1 MSMVRHACNPSVRLT
16 VQPLS
21 GVTVCICTGDISG
34 SMSNLMHVLRKS
46 FEDVAEKE
54 ASIGA
59 NFALAAWQ
67 STTNFCTSQ
76 WMTHATQEMHEWI
89 KSLASD
95 GGTDMRCESLTLQVS
110 EACSVV
116 LDSKLDHI
124 PVQASH
130 RAWHGS
136 ISRCHRRVGNE

>member
-1 MSMVRHACNPSVRLT
+1 MW
-16 VQPLS
+16 
-21 GVTVCICTGDISG
+21 GTGDISG

-76 WMTHATQEMHEWI
+76 WMTHATREMHEWI
-89 KSLASD
+89 MNLEPN
-95 GGTDMRCESLTLQVS
+95 GETDMRCESFAPQVS
-110 EACSVV
+110 KACTVV
-116 LDSKLDHI
+116 LDSKF
-124 PVQASH
+124 
-130 RAWHGS
+130 
-136 ISRCHRRVGNE
+136 